1 MFGEMNWRMLVGGSI
16 TAWGLGTAA
25 ALAAAAAAAAA
36 TAAALA
42 AVAPE
47 AATAWARA
55 GWTLTA
61 TGVDD
66 KENVNEYF

>member
-1 MFGEMNWRMLVGGSI
+1 MNWRMLVGGSM

-25 ALAAAAAAAAA
+25 ALAAAAAAAAAA

-47 AATAWARA
+47 AAIAWARA